1 MIIRNFQDS
10 ANWERLFDKKDLNS
24 QVAILNVFRN
34 YVPNK
39 YITIDDRDPVQMNEI
54 IKSKMERKNKLY
66 QQYTRIRRN
75 HIPTFHCCTDCFK
88 NSFFSSTLNDW
99 YKLDETIRNSDS
111 VSIFKSRLLSLIC
124 PLESNV
130 FHIFYPIGLKFLTRL
145 CLGFSHLNNIGFD
158 IFKTA

>member
-1 MIIRNFQDS
+1 
-10 ANWERLFDKKDLNS
+10 
-24 QVAILNVFRN
+24 
-34 YVPNK
+34 
-39 YITIDDRDPVQMNEI
+39 
-54 IKSKMERKNKLY
+54 MERKNKLY

-111 VSIFKSRLLSLIC
+111 ISIFKSRLLSLIC

-158 IFKTA
+158 IFKTASILYVLVVWKLMIYRTSVCTAMTFLKTALIL